1 MQKKKISFSLFL
13 LAMELYCLKM
23 WSLIYQHSVDNTIA
37 IKAIRNIRNPL
48 AFSNLST
55 FLLDRFKSAPWLFF
69 SDSPFIWTK
78 LRHYLSQYRLIKWA
92 WLFHSCFSMH
102 RVTTSFGDLVD
113 FEHYF
118 IIISQFSYNFP
129 YYSFVFSPSEFVKVL
144 FYQHFGVQ
152 YSMCT
157 GWSIWRAHCF
167 QRWCSSECEHFTAE
181 TVFGSKI
188 TAICANF
195 TDSFWKS
202 NTQATGAIQMG
213 QKVC

>member
-1 MQKKKISFSLFL
+1 MNQVEIKMQKKKISFSLFL
-13 LAMELYCLKM
+13 LAMKLYCLKM

-102 RVTTSFGDLVD
+102 RVTTLC
-113 FEHYF
+113 F
-118 IIISQFSYNFP
+118 IWWFSGFWTLLYNN
-129 YYSFVFSPSEFVKVL
+129 FSIFL
-144 FYQHFGVQ
+144 
-152 YSMCT
+152 
-157 GWSIWRAHCF
+157 
-167 QRWCSSECEHFTAE
+167 
-181 TVFGSKI
+181 
-188 TAICANF
+188 
-195 TDSFWKS
+195 
-202 NTQATGAIQMG
+202 
-213 QKVC
+213 